1 MVVINL
7 MLYMV
12 FQCCSRWL
20 FVAGRQTFCL
30 IPLLSL
36 QKIALN
42 NDILR
47 SIPCI
52 HVFLYQ
58 SCTTMFL
65 GRCNLKS
72 WPKPKLWVNV
82 MIIYLFKFFFSQAPY
97 NSYRYRLGVN
107 QMPWP
112 NVLNIVQLNFMKIII
127 TCLCMFFY
135 WSVQL
140 YQSFPLCGIPNPFSL
155 SAHTFFLSLW
165 AYVVLF
171 TFHCYELKLDFR
183 LFWFGGCFNLGL
195 DEIWSYKF

>member
-1 MVVINL
+1 MTFWEVSLVYMFSFIKAALPCFLVDVTWRVDLNL
-7 MLYMV
+7 SCGWMSWS
-12 FQCCSRWL
+12 FTCS
-20 FVAGRQTFCL
+20 
-30 IPLLSL
+30 S
-36 QKIALN
+36 
-42 NDILR
+42 
-47 SIPCI
+47 
-52 HVFLYQ
+52 
-58 SCTTMFL
+58 
-65 GRCNLKS
+65 
-72 WPKPKLWVNV
+72 
-82 MIIYLFKFFFSQAPY
+82 FFSQAPY

-140 YQSFPLCGIPNPFSL
+140 YKSFPLCGIPNPFSL